1 MTIQAQILDLL
12 RDLQRRLGMAIVLIT
27 HDFAVVRRFADRLY
41 VMEGGKVVESG
52 AVGAVMALPRA
63 AATRALIDATPP
75 DAQTPPSDHAP
86 ILLEGREVT
95 VDFPTPGAWFGRG
108 VFRAVDRVS
117 LALKRGQTL
126 GVVGESGSGK
136 STLGRAILRL
146 VPYRGA
152 IRFEGRALSA
162 LDRAALRALRRDM
175 QLVLQDPFGSLSPR
189 LTIGAIVAE
198 GLLIHEPKMSG
209 AERMRAAAQALEAV
223 GLAATLLGRYPHE
236 LSGGQR
242 QRVAIARAMILQPRL
257 LVLDEPTSALDRTA
271 QKQVLSLLRA
281 LQEAHRLSYLFI
293 SHDLAVIRA
302 MADEVLVMKDGR
314 IVERGSTEQIFSAPQ
329 EDYTKRLLASAL
341 ILPRA
346 AGEESRA

>member
-1 MTIQAQILDLL
+1 
-12 RDLQRRLGMAIVLIT
+12 MAIVLIT

-198 GLLIHEPKMSG
+198 GLLIHESKMSG